1 MADRVRMRK
10 NGTKRT
16 QIERASRENDRGG
29 EEKTLPFLLGLLTG
43 PADPLRNR
51 NGPEK
56 RITGS
61 CI

>member
-16 QIERASRENDRGG
+16 QIERANRENGRGG
-29 EEKTLPFLLGLLTG
+29 EEKTLPFLLGLLTW
-43 PADPLRNR
+43 ADPLRNR